1 MFAVPTVR
9 DTRVAAALWV
19 FLVTLGV
26 VGRLW
31 QPAWNVTPL
40 AGIALVAGAAFA
52 NPLLAATV
60 PLVSLSIGNLCLQ
73 SSPNATLG
81 LVVYAAT
88 IWPVFLGPF
97 VRRGKLTVLCG
108 GALAN
113 SLVFYLSTNFACWLL
128 FEMYPKT
135 AEGLATCYAAALP
148 FYRWMP
154 LGDVVWTVSV
164 AAGVSL
170 VLCRV
175 GSAADVDHE
184 ESKSLAAGS

>member
-31 QPAWNVTPL
+31 QPTWNVTPL

-60 PLVSLSIGNLCLQ
+60 PLVSLWIGNLCLQ
-73 SSPNATLG
+73 SSPNVTLG

-88 IWPVFLGPF
+88 IWPVFLGPL

-108 GALAN
+108 GALAH

-135 AEGLATCYAAALP
+135 AAGLTSCYVAALP

-154 LGDVVWTVSV
+154 LGDVVWAVAV

-170 VLCRV
+170 VLCRLDR
-175 GSAADVDHE
+175 SAAGARG
-184 ESKSLAAGS
+184 ESKSLATGS